1 MVRTRPLGAALLVM
15 VLAMG
20 AASGAQ
26 AAGGYAAMDANKD
39 GFVGRD
45 EVLAAGD
52 RAFDRLDADHDGY
65 VTKEELLAGRKRH
78 PAAATPAAA
87 GGDEAAREER
97 AATRGLRWLERLDT
111 DRDGRVS
118 REEYRTWRASL
129 FDRLDKDKDGKLSP
143 DELPHRK
150 PHGAASGSA
159 SAHPGS
165 AGQQS

>member
-15 VLAMG
+15 VLATG
-20 AASGAQ
+20 AASRAQ

-52 RAFDRLDADHDGY
+52 RAFDRLDADQDGY
-65 VTKEELLAGRKRH
+65 VSKEEL
-78 PAAATPAAA
+78 PAARTRHRAVATPAAA
-87 GGDEAAREER
+87 AGDEAAREER

-143 DELPHRK
+143 DELRHARG
-150 PHGAASGSA
+150 HAF
-159 SAHPGS
+159 
-165 AGQQS
+165 